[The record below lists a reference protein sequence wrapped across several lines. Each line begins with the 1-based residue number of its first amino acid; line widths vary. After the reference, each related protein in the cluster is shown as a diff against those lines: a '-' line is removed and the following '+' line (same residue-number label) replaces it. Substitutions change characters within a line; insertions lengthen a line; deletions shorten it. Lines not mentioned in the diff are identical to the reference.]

1 MLPLTSLI
9 IPCSHGMNSL
19 LFVRRLEEAIAWKAM
34 LRGAFHAIY
43 EQGAVREGQNS
54 LHFSLLAGN
63 YGREGFALDWPHR
76 HATRPLVCQ
85 VCPSGNTRHPIV
97 HVA

>member
-1 MLPLTSLI
+1 
-9 IPCSHGMNSL
+9 MNSL

-76 HATRPLVCQ
+76 HGSMGVCRRDARHQ
-85 VCPSGNTRHPIV
+85 VIDRRQYL
-97 HVA
+97 AAL